1 MKVFPVL
8 DLRDGVCVRAV
19 AGKRDAYR
27 PVAMRGLPSPT
38 PIDTARWYH
47 DRFGLTELYV
57 ADLSA
62 ILGGTPIWDAY
73 RELEDNG
80 FQLWLDAGIS
90 SLDAWRRHV
99 AATSGRQRT
108 LIAALESLA
117 APRNFASLAPAIA
130 LDRGGFSLDL
140 RLGRLCTKVSEWVD
154 WKPQQLLEMI
164 VDAGIRR
171 VIILDVGAVG
181 VEAGPTVLELCRHCR
196 KSYPEVELISGGG
209 VRGLDDLRQL
219 RDAGCSAAL
228 VATALQSE
236 RITRLELESL

>member
-19 AGKRDAYR
+19 AGNRDAYR
-27 PVAMRGLPSPT
+27 PVKMRGLPSPS
-38 PIDTARWYH
+38 PIDTAQWYR
-47 DRFGLTELYV
+47 DRFGLNELYV

-62 ILGGTPIWDAY
+62 ILGGTPSWDAY
-73 RELEDNG
+73 RELEHHG

-90 SLDAWRRHV
+90 SLDAWRRHF
-99 AATSGRQRT
+99 AASGGRLRT
-108 LIAALESLA
+108 LIAALESLST
-117 APRNFASLAPAIA
+117 PCEFVSLAQAIA

-140 RLGRLCTKVSEWVD
+140 RLGGLWTNVPEWVD

-164 VDAGIRR
+164 VHAGIRR

-196 KSYPEVELISGGG
+196 RSYPDVELISGGG
-209 VRGLDDLRQL
+209 VRGIDDLRQL
-219 RDAGCSAAL
+219 RDAGCTAAL
-228 VATALQSE
+228 VATALQAE
-236 RITRLELESL
+236 RITRTELESL